1 MIPTIEITAAD
12 ALGRGRE
19 YGEAARDQIKRS
31 VAYYREAF
39 ERSAGLE
46 WSEVCAR
53 AIGWIPLIDDYL
65 PGILEELRGIGEG
78 AGVSFEEVLAL
89 NARGELS
96 YTNPFDPDPDEG
108 CSSYAMLP
116 EATGDGHVYCG
127 QNWDWRAD
135 IADTVVALR
144 IVQPEKPTI
153 ICQVEAGQ
161 VGRHGANSAGIALNA
176 NGLGGRFGTGLGV
189 PGTFVRRKIL
199 ESWDMHDALEAA
211 LHVNQAYSSNL
222 LFTHR
227 DGFSIDVETTPG
239 RHGWMYPTDGILVH
253 ANHFMSFVPP
263 QMAETYRP
271 FSVDS
276 LYRVPRIER
285 VLRRAGQAGDSA
297 AVRELIQEALRDH
310 FGHPNSVCNHPDPR
324 RHRLDRYLTIVSSLV
339 DLTSGDY
346 YATLGAPCENPYALL
361 PWNIYDGPAA
371 PDSAAGT
378 PVAAAGGVGDSG

>member
-1 MIPTIEITAAD
+1 MIPTIEITATD
-12 ALGRGRE
+12 SLNRGRE
-19 YGEAARDQIKRS
+19 YGEAARDQIQRS
-31 VAYYREAF
+31 IAYYREAF

-46 WSEVCAR
+46 WSEVCTR
-53 AIGWIPLIDDYL
+53 ATAWIPLIEDYL
-65 PGILEELRGIGEG
+65 PGILEEVRGIGEG
-78 AGVSFEEVLAL
+78 AGVSFEEVLTL

-96 YTNPFDPDPDEG
+96 HTNPFDPDPEEG
-108 CSSYAMLP
+108 CSSYSMLP

-135 IADTVVALR
+135 VAGTVVALR
-144 IVQPEKPTI
+144 IVQPGKPTI

-199 ESWDMHDALEAA
+199 EAWDMHDALEAA
-211 LHVNQAYSSNL
+211 LHTKQAYSTNL

-227 DGFSIDVETTPG
+227 DGFSIDIETTPG
-239 RHGWMYPTDGILVH
+239 RHGWMYPTDGLLVH

-276 LYRVPRIER
+276 LYRVPRIEQI
-285 VLRRAGQAGDSA
+285 LRRARQADDSA
-297 AVRELIQEALRDH
+297 TIRDLIQEALRDH

-324 RHRLDRYLTIVSSLV
+324 RHSLDRHLTIVSSLV
-339 DLTSGDY
+339 DLTAGDY
-346 YATLGAPCENPYALL
+346 YATLGAPCENPYDLL

-371 PDSAAGT
+371 PDSAAGN
-378 PVAAAGGVGDSG
+378 PVAVAGGTGDCG